1 MEALIEL
8 SRTEL
13 SDDVI
18 IENTQVMRK
27 IRKEAKGNVMLIAPW
42 NYPLICLI
50 NTLAAAV
57 LAGNTVHIKHS
68 PYTGTIGQFFEN
80 AFSSEPSIVNNYN
93 IDI

>member
-1 MEALIEL
+1 MDALIEM

-13 SDDVI
+13 NDDI
-18 IENTQVMRK
+18 IEENSSVLKK
-27 IRKEAKGNVMLIAPW
+27 IKKEAKGNIMLIAPW

-68 PYTGTIGQFFEN
+68 PYTGTIGQFFED